1 MHYQLK
7 PHVRQYARKRIGLHL
22 DCVTEMLRDGVI
34 EPSISSWASPI
45 TLVPKKNNDGVRF
58 CVNYQALNA
67 HTEKDRYP
75 LPNITDILDLL
86 GGNKMFSTLDLRSGF
101 WQLPVR
107 KDDQAKTA
115 FTCHMGLFQC
125 KRIPFGLCN
134 APAFFQRTMDKVLT
148 GLIGVSVF
156 VYLDDIIIFSKNTVD
171 HIKHIQNV
179 FNRIRDAGLRLNP
192 NRCSFGLEE
201 VKLLGYIVN
210 GQGIKTDPE
219 KVKAI
224 SHDSSERRTRRP

>member
-1 MHYQLK
+1 
-7 PHVRQYARKRIGLHL
+7 
-22 DCVTEMLRDGVI
+22 MLLM
-34 EPSISSWASPI
+34 PI
-45 TLVPKKNNDGVRF
+45 
-58 CVNYQALNA
+58 
-67 HTEKDRYP
+67 HTKTIFP
-75 LPNITDILDLL
+75 
-86 GGNKMFSTLDLRSGF
+86 TLDLRSGF

-115 FTCHMGLFQC
+115 FTCHMGLFRC

-192 NRCSFGLEE
+192 NKCSFGLEE

-210 GQGIKTDPE
+210 GQGIKTDHE

-224 SHDSSERRTRRP
+224 SHMTAPKDVRDVRRFIDMTGFYRTSCLITQKSPSYSLI